1 MFCCWTPSRLRRSSE
16 LNSCWKLIKFLVPDE
31 SVKHWVKERYL
42 TVDWIVRD
50 SFKKCSHWILI
61 ALISGAFQFFEATSF
76 HRRLLISDWRILR
89 YTQAS
94 NEETLTSCE
103 RRRTQSLMWLNQSAV
118 SVWTYEG
125 VFVFM
130 CNQSCRSETTT
141 ADELHAAR
149 WCFIGPQIRQLS
161 RSGPISDL
169 DLSVRL
175 ISAVSQTNCVCKQQL
190 FYFDRAEAGRLP
202 VLLSDTNIW
211 IHPRMTSS
219 CTWRTS
225 AWWETKGRIYHS
237 QHLNSVWNH
246 DNKEKGSIDINI
258 MF

>member
-103 RRRTQSLMWLNQSAV
+103 RDGRRVWCDWISPVWVFEHMKACLCSCVTRAAGQKQPQQTSCTQPADVSLVHRYVSCRGADQSVTWIWASFWCQLSLKQTV
-118 SVWTYEG
+118 SV
-125 VFVFM
+125 
-130 CNQSCRSETTT
+130 NSS
-141 ADELHAAR
+141 
-149 WCFIGPQIRQLS
+149 CFILIGLGPDGFLCHCQTQT
-161 RSGPISDL
+161 SGFIPEWPHHAPEEQVHDGKPRDGFIT
-169 DLSVRL
+169 
-175 ISAVSQTNCVCKQQL
+175 VS
-190 FYFDRAEAGRLP
+190 
-202 VLLSDTNIW
+202 I
-211 IHPRMTSS
+211 
-219 CTWRTS
+219 
-225 AWWETKGRIYHS
+225 
-237 QHLNSVWNH
+237 
-246 DNKEKGSIDINI
+246 
-258 MF
+258 